1 MLCKTWNA
9 SVEFTKLSSTGGD
22 VTYTTTQA
30 YGKLYISVYWTFNTS
45 HRPSGSSVSSS
56 CYMKSTIYVNNTEV
70 WSYQLNSYADS
81 WTLIYDKMAELT
93 DVPSGATIKM
103 SLSLYGSW
111 STYNYVTWNLTYTIP
126 WNLPVIIRPLI
137 PTELKEIWQ
146 QATATSYW
154 HLNNDQRYW
163 EFPAETSSSATAWS
177 ITLWNC
183 VGFKTIVDSWGTK
196 RKIPVYKE

>member
-9 SVEFTKLSSTGGD
+9 SVDFTKMSSTGGD
-22 VTYTTTQA
+22 LTYTTTQA
-30 YGKLYISVYWTFNTS
+30 YGKLFISVYWTFNTS
-45 HRPSGSSVSSS
+45 HKPSWSSVSSS

-81 WTLIYDKMAELT
+81 WTIIYDKMAELT

-103 SLSLYGSW
+103 TTSLYGSW
-111 STYNYVTWNLTYTIP
+111 STYNYVTGTLTYTIP

-137 PTELKEIWQ
+137 PQEVKEIWK

-154 HLNNDQRYW
+154 LLDNWMWYW
-163 EFPAETSSSATAWS
+163 EIPAETSSSATAWS
-177 ITLWNC
+177 IALWNC
-183 VGFKTIVDSWGTK
+183 VWFKTIIDSWWNK
-196 RKIPVYKE
+196 RKVPVYKE

>member
-9 SVEFTKLSSTGGD
+9 SVDFTKLTSSGGD

-45 HRPSGSSVSSS
+45 HRPSWSSVSSS

-81 WTLIYDKMAELT
+81 GTIIYDQMAELS

-103 SLSLYGSW
+103 TTTLYGSR
-111 STYNYVTWNLTYTIP
+111 STYNYVTGTLTYTIP

-137 PTELKEIWQ
+137 PQVIEEIWKQ
-146 QATATSYW
+146 TTATSYW
-154 HLNNDQRYW
+154 QLDNWLRYG